1 MEKNTNAFTE
11 KVENLLDELFADDDS
26 DQIAVEESSNVGYY
40 PLRFLKATVLSID
53 WEITDETMAR
63 FIEQVDRLKSSHQ
76 EDRLILPLLQMLGS
90 TGHHIR
96 VFKQNS
102 HPTVLKMLKSLYVSL
117 EKVLTSQQMSE
128 NEKRQVLSK
137 EIRKFKALKDQIVT
151 GQLALANKY
160 RKVTKPSSN
169 NNSSHSPETISSEPT
184 SMQAGNLNEQ
194 NQMVSSMVETAIKEL
209 KQFIHDELQQLR
221 KEFKSRAY

>member
-26 DQIAVEESSNVGYY
+26 DQMTVEESSNVGYY

-63 FIEQVDRLKSSHQ
+63 FIEQVDRLKASHQ

-96 VFKQNS
+96 IFKQNS

-128 NEKRQVLSK
+128 NEKRQILSK

-151 GQLALANKY
+151 GQLALANKS
-160 RKVTKPSSN
+160 RKVSKAPSSSDFAV
-169 NNSSHSPETISSEPT
+169 NSNSSEPAT
-184 SMQAGNLNEQ
+184 MKMEDLGAGQ
-194 NQMVSSMVETAIKEL
+194 DRVVSSVIDAAVEEL
-209 KQFIHDELQQLR
+209 KQFIRDELQQLK
-221 KEFKSRAY
+221 KEIRSRAY

>member
-26 DQIAVEESSNVGYY
+26 DQMTVEESSNVGYY

-53 WEITDETMAR
+53 WEITDDTMAR
-63 FIEQVDRLKSSHQ
+63 FIEQVDRLKASHQ

-96 VFKQNS
+96 IFKQNS

-128 NEKRQVLSK
+128 NEKRQILSK

-151 GQLALANKY
+151 GQLALANKS
-160 RKVTKPSSN
+160 RKVPKAPSG
-169 NNSSHSPETISSEPT
+169 SSFSTGTVRSDGVPE
-184 SMQAGNLNEQ
+184 QADNTNEQ
-194 NQMVSSMVETAIKEL
+194 ERMLSSMIEAAVEEL
-209 KQFIHDELQQLR
+209 KQFIRDELQQLR
-221 KEFKSRAY
+221 KEIRSRAF

>member
-26 DQIAVEESSNVGYY
+26 DQMTVEESSNVGYY

-63 FIEQVDRLKSSHQ
+63 FIEQVDRLKASHQ

-96 VFKQNS
+96 IFKQNS

-128 NEKRQVLSK
+128 NEKRQILSK

-151 GQLALANKY
+151 GQLALANKS
-160 RKVTKPSSN
+160 RKVTKAPSTSDFAVE
-169 NNSSHSPETISSEPT
+169 SAPSAPASE
-184 SMQAGNLNEQ
+184 QADSFGGQ
-194 NQMVSSMVETAIKEL
+194 DRIVSSLIDAAVEEL
-209 KQFIHDELQQLR
+209 KQFIRDELQQLR
-221 KEFKSRAY
+221 KEIRSRAY

>member
-11 KVENLLDELFADDDS
+11 KVENLLDELFADDES
-26 DQIAVEESSNVGYY
+26 DQIAVEESNNVGYY

-160 RKVTKPSSN
+160 RKVTKSPSN
-169 NNSSHSPETISSEPT
+169 NDYSTETTSNIPT
-184 SMQAGNLNEQ
+184 SAQAGGLNEQ
-194 NQMVSSMVETAIKEL
+194 DQMVSSMIKSAIEEL
-209 KQFIHDELQQLR
+209 KKFIHDELQQLR
-221 KEFKSRAY
+221 KEFRSRAY

>member
-11 KVENLLDELFADDDS
+11 KVENLLDELFADDES
-26 DQIAVEESSNVGYY
+26 DQMTVEESSNVGYY

-63 FIEQVDRLKSSHQ
+63 FIEQVDRLKASHQ

-96 VFKQNS
+96 IFKQNS

-128 NEKRQVLSK
+128 NEKRQILSK

-151 GQLALANKY
+151 GQLALAKKS
-160 RKVTKPSSN
+160 RKVNKALSGN
-169 NNSSHSPETISSEPT
+169 NYSSET
-184 SMQAGNLNEQ
+184 VQNDSASVQADNLGEQ
-194 NQMVSSMVETAIKEL
+194 DRMVSSMIEAAVEEL
-209 KQFIHDELQQLR
+209 KQFIRDELQQLR
-221 KEFKSRAY
+221 KEIRSRAY

>member
-26 DQIAVEESSNVGYY
+26 DQMTVEESSNVGYY

-63 FIEQVDRLKSSHQ
+63 FIEQVDRLKASHQ

-96 VFKQNS
+96 IFKQNS

-128 NEKRQVLSK
+128 NEKRQILSK

-151 GQLALANKY
+151 GQLALANKS
-160 RKVTKPSSN
+160 RKVTKTSSDTNYSVESTPSERTPVQTDS
-169 NNSSHSPETISSEPT
+169 IDG
-184 SMQAGNLNEQ
+184 QDR
-194 NQMVSSMVETAIKEL
+194 MVSSLFEAAVEEL
-209 KQFIHDELQQLR
+209 KQFIRDELQQLR
-221 KEFKSRAY
+221 KEIRSRAY

>member
-26 DQIAVEESSNVGYY
+26 DQMTVEESSNVGYY

-63 FIEQVDRLKSSHQ
+63 FIEQVDRLKASHQ

-96 VFKQNS
+96 IFKQNS

-128 NEKRQVLSK
+128 NEKRQILSK

-151 GQLALANKY
+151 GQLALANKT
-160 RKVTKPSSN
+160 RKVTKPASGSSN
-169 NNSSHSPETISSEPT
+169 FAVEST
-184 SMQAGNLNEQ
+184 SNKKPSVKVDDLDGQDRI
-194 NQMVSSMVETAIKEL
+194 VSSIIEAAVGEL
-209 KQFIHDELQQLR
+209 KQFIRDELQQLR
-221 KEFKSRAY
+221 KEIRSRAY

>member
-63 FIEQVDRLKSSHQ
+63 FIEQVDRLKASHQ

-90 TGHHIR
+90 TGHHIHI
-96 VFKQNS
+96 FKQNS

-117 EKVLTSQQMSE
+117 EKILTSQQMSE
-128 NEKRQVLSK
+128 NEKRQILSK

-151 GQLALANKY
+151 GQLAFANKS
-160 RKVTKPSSN
+160 RKVPKA
-169 NNSSHSPETISSEPT
+169 SSESGYSAESVPNEP
-184 SMQAGNLNEQ
+184 SLRQNDPNEQ
-194 NQMVSSMVETAIKEL
+194 DRMVSSMIESAIDEL
-209 KQFIHDELQQLR
+209 KEFIRDELQQLR
-221 KEFKSRAY
+221 KEIRGRAY

>member
-151 GQLALANKY
+151 GQLALANKS
-160 RKVTKPSSN
+160 RKVTKSS
-169 NNSSHSPETISSEPT
+169 SDSDYSPETTSSTPT
-184 SMQAGNLNEQ
+184 SMQAKSLNEQ
-194 NQMVSSMVETAIKEL
+194 NQMVSSMVETAVEEL

>member
-26 DQIAVEESSNVGYY
+26 DQMTVEESSNVGYY

-63 FIEQVDRLKSSHQ
+63 FIEQVDRLKASHQ

-96 VFKQNS
+96 IFKQNS

-128 NEKRQVLSK
+128 NEKRQILSK

-151 GQLALANKY
+151 GQLALANKS
-160 RKVTKPSSN
+160 RKVDKAPSENTNYSSN
-169 NNSSHSPETISSEPT
+169 AIRDDSIRVQSDNLGGQDRMFSSIIE
-184 SMQAGNLNEQ
+184 AA
-194 NQMVSSMVETAIKEL
+194 VDEL
-209 KQFIHDELQQLR
+209 KQFIRDELQQLR
-221 KEFKSRAY
+221 KEIRSRAF

>member
-26 DQIAVEESSNVGYY
+26 DQMTVEESSNVGYY

-63 FIEQVDRLKSSHQ
+63 FIEQVDRLKASHQ

-96 VFKQNS
+96 IFKQNS

-117 EKVLTSQQMSE
+117 EKVLTSQQMGE
-128 NEKRQVLSK
+128 NEKRQILSK

-151 GQLALANKY
+151 GQLALANKS
-160 RKVTKPSSN
+160 RTVNK
-169 NNSSHSPETISSEPT
+169 
-184 SMQAGNLNEQ
+184 
-194 NQMVSSMVETAIKEL
+194 VSSGSDYVEESTPRERIPAKPEPVGEQDRNRMSSSIIEAAVEEL
-209 KQFIHDELQQLR
+209 KQFIRDELQQLK
-221 KEFKSRAY
+221 KEIRSRAY

>member
-26 DQIAVEESSNVGYY
+26 DQMTVEESSSVGYY

-63 FIEQVDRLKSSHQ
+63 FIEQVDRLKASHQ

-96 VFKQNS
+96 IFKQNS

-128 NEKRQVLSK
+128 NEKRQILSK

-151 GQLALANKY
+151 GQLALANKS
-160 RKVTKPSSN
+160 RKVAKAPSS
-169 NNSSHSPETISSEPT
+169 SDYSVEPTQSEP
-184 SMQAGNLNEQ
+184 SPVQADNTNRQDGML
-194 NQMVSSMVETAIKEL
+194 SSIIEAAVEEL
-209 KQFIHDELQQLR
+209 KQFIRDELQQLKR
-221 KEFKSRAY
+221 EIRGRGY